1 MASSRDLPG
10 LGCSSGVRLL
20 IAAPDVCHKCLRIEI
35 FSSEVLYST
44 PPHVN
49 LKLEVDGLKGRGTR
63 RLPEV
68 MVALWVSPALLDK
81 RAGYLRSLPA
91 LPHQD
96 ITVSTSL
103 SLFSYQVSA
112 QISSTL

>member
-20 IAAPDVCHKCLRIEI
+20 IAAPDVCHRCLRMEI
-35 FSSEVLYST
+35 FSPEILFST
-44 PPHVN
+44 PPHV
-49 LKLEVDGLKGRGTR
+49 LWKLEVEREGTR

-68 MVALWVSPALLDK
+68 TVAHWVSPSLSNK
-81 RAGYLRSLPA
+81 REGCLRSLPA

-96 ITVSTSL
+96 ITVSMSL

-112 QISSTL
+112 QIPSTL